1 MKKFF
6 IILTED
12 GEIFSG
18 ELEFATEQMAAD
30 WARVQDTDERL
41 FVEPVL
47 EVV

>member
-6 IILTED
+6 IVITEE

-30 WARVQDTDERL
+30 WARVQDADERL
-41 FVEPVL
+41 FVEEVL
-47 EVV
+47 EVI

>member
-1 MKKFF
+1 MKNFF
-6 IILTED
+6 IIITEE

-18 ELEFATEQMAAD
+18 ELQFATEQMAAD
-30 WARVQDTDERL
+30 WARTQETDERL

>member
-6 IILTED
+6 IVITEE

-30 WARVQDTDERL
+30 WARVQETDERL

>member
-30 WARVQDTDERL
+30 WARVQDADERL